1 MKISRPTNDTITSMT
16 AVRGSRTQPSS
27 SHTSPNWNQRKLK
40 TCRDTSP
47 FPECC
52 KAFAKATQDKIRAT
66 PIEPIAS
73 EAANLRC
80 RCFAKEET
88 PAANSGKAGMSQRYR
103 TIQFNLRKGPSIEAN
118 PEGIAASSPG
128 LRGTSYPGKLRKRS
142 LQPQRG
148 CVYVVTRRHNPVW
161 VADLRR
167 EDPRVARASQPWALF
182 RNPFGILPKRTHV
195 FSSVTLSSNLSGPHW
210 PFCN

>member
-52 KAFAKATQDKIRAT
+52 QAFAKARQDKIRAT

-103 TIQFNLRKGPSIEAN
+103 IIQFIMWVLEQLSFHR
-118 PEGIAASSPG
+118 
-128 LRGTSYPGKLRKRS
+128 
-142 LQPQRG
+142 
-148 CVYVVTRRHNPVW
+148 VYLVHIGRFVMPVN
-161 VADLRR
+161 
-167 EDPRVARASQPWALF
+167 
-182 RNPFGILPKRTHV
+182 RND
-195 FSSVTLSSNLSGPHW
+195 
-210 PFCN
+210 